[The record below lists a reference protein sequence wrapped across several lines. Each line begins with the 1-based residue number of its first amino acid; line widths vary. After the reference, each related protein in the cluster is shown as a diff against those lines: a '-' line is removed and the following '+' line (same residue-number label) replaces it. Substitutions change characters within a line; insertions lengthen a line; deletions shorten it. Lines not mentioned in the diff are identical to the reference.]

1 MMISN
6 SSQTPRFSKPFSF
19 PNHYK
24 TSLDVSELAED
35 EIRTKARGLH
45 NFEIK
50 LKNVQLNPKY

>member
-6 SSQTPRFSKPFSF
+6 SSQTPSFSKPFSF

-50 LKNVQLNPKY
+50 LKKRTVKP